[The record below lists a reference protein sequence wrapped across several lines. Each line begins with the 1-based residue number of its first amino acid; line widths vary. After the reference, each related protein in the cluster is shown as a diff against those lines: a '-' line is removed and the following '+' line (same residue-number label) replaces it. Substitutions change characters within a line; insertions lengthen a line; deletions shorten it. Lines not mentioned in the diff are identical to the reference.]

1 MAGTKFDTQKPRVG
15 LVAPEFIQGIAEV
28 LTFGAE
34 KYGSYNWAEGIDYD
48 RLYDAAQR
56 HLGAWHMG
64 YDLDEETKKNHLLHA
79 ACELMFLYCQQQ
91 WEMVKHDNRYIRDGI
106 PSELKLHRSK
116 SVPTTECNARG
127 VQVDAPYIIPDGLV
141 RSNCGGICRKD

>member
-1 MAGTKFDTQKPRVG
+1 MAGTKFDSQKPRVG

-34 KYGSYNWAEGIDYD
+34 KYGAYNWAEGIDYD

-64 YDLDEETKKNHLLHA
+64 CDLDEETKKNHLLHA
-79 ACELMFLYCQQQ
+79 ACELMFLYCQQE
-91 WEMVKHDNRYIRDGI
+91 WGMIKHDNRYIRNGI
-106 PSELKLHRSK
+106 PSELKLHSSK
-116 SVPTTECNARG
+116 SVPTTECDAWG
-127 VQVDAPYIIPDGLV
+127 VQAYAPYIIHDGPLRSDSGSV
-141 RSNCGGICRKD
+141 RSKD